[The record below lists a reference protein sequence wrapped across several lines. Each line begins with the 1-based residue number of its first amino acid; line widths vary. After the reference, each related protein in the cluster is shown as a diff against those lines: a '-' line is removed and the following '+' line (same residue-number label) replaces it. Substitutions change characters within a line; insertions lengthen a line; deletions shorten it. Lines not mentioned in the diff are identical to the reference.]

1 MQLADQDEFLKKLDS
16 LKETAFLCGGV
27 ITEEQISEV
36 FPELDD
42 AKKKYLEDYLK
53 SQHIGIGEAIDP
65 DSYMT
70 GEDINLL
77 EMYMESLDETVR
89 LSDSKKRVMMMDA
102 LGGDKEAKNA
112 LISHY
117 LPDVVDTAKLYTG
130 QGVNIMDLIG
140 EGNVAL
146 AIAMQSL
153 EVCEAIEDVEP
164 LVMKMVM
171 NAMEECIGA
180 EGNSESI
187 DEKVVE
193 LTNKVLAKAKEM
205 ADELL
210 RKVTVTELAKE
221 ADISEKRIR
230 ELLVISKE
238 LNDLIDN
245 PDGE

>member
-16 LKETAFLCGGV
+16 IKETAFLCGGV

-102 LGGDKEAKNA
+102 LNGDKEAKNA

-153 EVCEAIEDVEP
+153 EVCRLMVHTKQVVAVFLLMRAFRPHTVGGSSGDGSHIVIFPCHGGELLMDQLAGADGDGILFVVYRPHAYRRMVSVSLYEP
-164 LVMKMVM
+164 LHF
-171 NAMEECIGA
+171 
-180 EGNSESI
+180 
-187 DEKVVE
+187 
-193 LTNKVLAKAKEM
+193 VLNEF
-205 ADELL
+205 
-210 RKVTVTELAKE
+210 
-221 ADISEKRIR
+221 
-230 ELLVISKE
+230 
-238 LNDLIDN
+238 
-245 PDGE
+245 